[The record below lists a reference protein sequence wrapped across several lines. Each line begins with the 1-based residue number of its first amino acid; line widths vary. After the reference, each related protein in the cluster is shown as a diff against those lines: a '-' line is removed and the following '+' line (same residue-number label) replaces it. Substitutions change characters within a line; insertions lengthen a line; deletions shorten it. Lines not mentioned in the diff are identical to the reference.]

1 MKIVKIISEKTY
13 IGKDGNTYHYNN
25 YAIML
30 DNGRK
35 IQIRPVFSNDYTVL
49 NAIAELIDLRKE
61 TKNST
66 KINEKTKKTKEE
78 LEEVSNE
85 DMDALIKRIEKLS

>member
-1 MKIVKIISEKTY
+1 MKLVKIISNKTY

-35 IQIRPVFSNDYTVL
+35 IQIRPAFSNDYVIL

-61 TKNST
+61 VVEF
-66 KINEKTKKTKEE
+66 EKANEE
-78 LEEVSNE
+78 LEEISNE
-85 DMDALIKRIEKLS
+85 DMDALIKRIEELNRTLPN

>member
-1 MKIVKIISEKTY
+1 MKIVKIISDKTY

-25 YAIML
+25 YAILL

-35 IQIRPVFSNDYTVL
+35 IQIRPVFSNDYIIL

-61 TKNST
+61 V
-66 KINEKTKKTKEE
+66 KKTDKVNEE
-78 LEEVSNE
+78 LDEVNDE
-85 DMDALIKRIEKLS
+85 DMDALIKRIEKLNK

>member
-1 MKIVKIISEKTY
+1 MKLIKIISDKTY
-13 IGKDGNTYHYNN
+13 IGNDGNTYHYNN

-35 IQIRPVFSNDYTVL
+35 IQIRPAFSKDYAIL

-61 TKNST
+61 AK
-66 KINEKTKKTKEE
+66 KTKKVKEE

-85 DMDALIKRIEKLS
+85 DMDALIKRMEKLNK